1 MRQTHAEAPGR
12 GAGGRGIMDVVVGEN
27 NMEKNEGLR
36 ARIEAEVRED
46 ARKLSKE

>member
-1 MRQTHAEAPGR
+1 
-12 GAGGRGIMDVVVGEN
+12 MDVVVGEN